1 MTVEVNQIATTEN
14 SIPPEKIER
23 PISQQK
29 VDTNLLE
36 KPVENKPSDPEV
48 DPNWRAF
55 REARKKDKAE
65 REAAE
70 RKAIEKEAEVAALK
84 AAMEAA
90 FAKSPAPVQQSQDYQ
105 YHEEETEDQKI
116 ERKVQKI
123 ITEREAQ
130 FEKQRIERE
139 KTELPKRVLQAYPD
153 YHEVVSEENG
163 AYLEYHYP
171 EIYRSLLRQ
180 PENFETYADTYKI
193 VKKLIPNSTTA
204 KKESAKADANF
215 AKPKSIS
222 STGLTQNT
230 ESSGHRLTEDRKA
243 ANWERMQKTLK
254 GIS

>member
-1 MTVEVNQIATTEN
+1 MTVEVNESKTTEN
-14 SIPPEKIER
+14 LIPEEKIEKKV
-23 PISQQK
+23 SQQK
-29 VDTNLLE
+29 VDTNAVE
-36 KPVENKPSDPEV
+36 KPVENKPSDPET

-55 REARKKDKAE
+55 REARKKDKSD

-70 RKAIEKEAEVAALK
+70 RKAVEKEAEVAALK

-90 FAKSPAPVQQSQDYQ
+90 FAKSSPPQQSQGYS
-105 YHEEETEDQKI
+105 YPEEETEDQRI
-116 ERKVQKI
+116 ERKVQKAVA
-123 ITEREAQ
+123 EREAQ
-130 FEKQRIERE
+130 FEKQMMERE

-163 AYLEYHYP
+163 AYLEYHHP

-180 PENFETYADTYKI
+180 PQNFETYSDTYKI
-193 VKKLIPNSTTA
+193 VKKFIPNSTTA

-230 ESSGHRLTEDRKA
+230 EASSHSLTEDRKA
-243 ANWERMQKTLK
+243 ANWKRMQKTLK